1 MEKWKAQKVGT
12 GKQKEKGSPGVSMSQ
27 DLFVFMLGS
36 LPYQTRWQSEPP
48 LGYPVQ
54 LLPSPSA
61 TTLNKQRQLCI
72 FSCYLSGKGLDK
84 DKTSHHLG
92 GWDDCVS
99 CKPRGCCLKPVGRR
113 EMGRGSVWGRQTAYV
128 LLASQQGLYPFGSW
142 YITYSL
148 QPTMTVNNDSY
159 ILLCKKS
166 QYISQE
172 FYKFQ
177 KVDKS
182 RESCRKAALWTPG
195 ENSTMCGQKPL
206 WQKWGLC
213 PSKKSKEIIMGILQR
228 LWSQSPWKFQ
238 RVIEVWIVKEG

>member
-177 KVDKS
+177 KVDK
-182 RESCRKAALWTPG
+182 RAAEKQP
-195 ENSTMCGQKPL
+195 CGLQEKTVLCVARSLCGKNGVSVPQKRARTSSWGFYRDYEASPL
-206 WQKWGLC
+206 G
-213 PSKKSKEIIMGILQR
+213 SFKEL
-228 LWSQSPWKFQ
+228 
-238 RVIEVWIVKEG
+238 